1 MKRPEGAAVRTD
13 RSGIGGLFQDAS
25 PPAWT
30 ESEAQGDVPGRC
42 RKILKNV
49 FGYDSF
55 RPPQEEIV
63 THVGEGGDAFVLLP
77 TGGGKSLCFQI
88 PALVREGTGLVVSP
102 LIALMDDQVSALREN
117 GVRAAAIHSGLDAK
131 TSWRYEREL
140 EEGRLDLVYV
150 APERVLSER
159 FQEVLKRSSLSVIA
173 IDEAHC
179 VSQWGHDF
187 RPEYVQL
194 GLLAELF
201 PGVPRMALTATADGP
216 TRREIVEK
224 LRLMDAK
231 VFTRSFNRPNIR
243 LRIGPKD
250 EPRRQLLRF
259 LREEHAGDSGI
270 VYRLSRA
277 DVEKTAEWLSKEGIR
292 ALPYHAGLPAETRRR
307 NQETFLREEGVV
319 VVATIAFGMGID
331 KPDVRF
337 VAHLDLPKSVEA
349 YVQETGRA
357 GRDGLPSNAWMV
369 YGFQDIAMMRSM
381 IQGSEAPEER
391 KRVELQK
398 LNALLGLC
406 ETASCRRQS
415 LLSYFGETLEEP
427 CGNCDTCLE
436 PQQTFDGTEAAQKA
450 LSAVART
457 GQVFGVSH
465 AIDVLTGE
473 ATEKVRLNGHDRL
486 PTFGVGKDLG
496 KTAWNAIFRQLAA
509 QDLVG
514 VDMSRYGRLHL
525 TERSWEVLKGQR
537 KVPLRSEVVREGRTA
552 RKEKRKASAILGA
565 GIDPGL
571 LKDLKLLRTALAK
584 EHGVPP
590 YIVFGDRSLQEMA
603 QQHPRTELEFSQ
615 ISGVGAMKAKR
626 YGPRFLELL
635 RSR

>member
-1 MKRPEGAAVRTD
+1 MSASGPLFEASEASIRPGPGDGTVGD
-13 RSGIGGLFQDAS
+13 RSLA
-25 PPAWT
+25 
-30 ESEAQGDVPGRC
+30 V
-42 RKILKNV
+42 LKSV

-55 RPPQEEIV
+55 RLPQQEIV
-63 THVGEGGDAFVLLP
+63 EHVGEGGDAFVLLP

-117 GVRAAAIHSGLDAK
+117 GVRAAAIHSGLDSK

-140 EEGRLDLVYV
+140 EEGKLDLVYV

-159 FQEVLKRSSLSVIA
+159 FQEVLKRSKLSVIA

-194 GLLAELF
+194 GALGELF
-201 PGVPRMALTATADGP
+201 PDVPRMALTATADGP

-224 LRLMDAK
+224 LGLQQAR

-243 LRIGPKD
+243 LRIGAKD
-250 EPRRQLLRF
+250 EPRKQLLRF
-259 LREEHAGDSGI
+259 LREEHPGDSGI

-277 DVEKTAEWLSKEGIR
+277 EVEKTAEWLSKEGVR

-307 NQETFLREEGVV
+307 NQQVFLREEGVV

-357 GRDGLPSNAWMV
+357 GRDGMPSNAWMV

-391 KRVELQK
+391 KRVELHK
-398 LNALLGLC
+398 LNSLLGLC
-406 ETASCRRQS
+406 ETASCRRQA
-415 LLSYFGETLEEP
+415 LLSYFGETLPEP

-436 PQQTFDGTEAAQKA
+436 PQKSFDGTEAAQKA

-457 GQVFGVSH
+457 GQVFGVAH
-465 AIDVLTGE
+465 AIDVLTGNL
-473 ATEKVRLNGHDRL
+473 TDKIKLNRHDQL
-486 PTFGVGKDLG
+486 PTFGVGKDLD
-496 KTAWNAIFRQLAA
+496 KPAWNAVFRQLAA

-514 VDMSRYGRLHL
+514 VDMERYGRLFL
-525 TERSWEVLKGQR
+525 TDRSWEVLKGQR
-537 KVPLRSEVVREGRTA
+537 PVQLRTEAVREA
-552 RKEKRKASAILGA
+552 KKEKRKVSVILGA

-571 LKDLKLLRTALAK
+571 LKDLKFLRMELAK
-584 EHGVPP
+584 EQGVPP
-590 YIVFGDRSLQEMA
+590 YVVFGDKTLHEMA
-603 QQHPRTELEFSQ
+603 QAHPRSELEFSQ
-615 ISGVGAMKAKR
+615 LFGVGATKATR

>member
-1 MKRPEGAAVRTD
+1 VSASGPLFEASESSIRPGPGDGTVGERSLAV
-13 RSGIGGLFQDAS
+13 
-25 PPAWT
+25 
-30 ESEAQGDVPGRC
+30 
-42 RKILKNV
+42 LKNV

-55 RPPQEEIV
+55 RLPQQEIV
-63 THVGEGGDAFVLLP
+63 EHVGEGGDAFVLLP

-117 GVRAAAIHSGLDAK
+117 GVRAAAIHSGLDGK

-140 EEGRLDLVYV
+140 EEGKLDLVYV

-159 FQEVLKRSSLSVIA
+159 FQEVLKRSKLSVIA

-194 GLLAELF
+194 GALGDLF
-201 PGVPRMALTATADGP
+201 PDVPRMALTATADGP

-224 LRLMDAK
+224 LGLQQAR

-243 LRIGPKD
+243 LRIGAKD
-250 EPRRQLLRF
+250 EPRKQLLRF
-259 LREEHAGDSGI
+259 LREEHPGDSGI

-277 DVEKTAEWLSKEGIR
+277 EVEKTAEWLSKEGVR

-307 NQETFLREEGVV
+307 NQEVFLREEGVV

-391 KRVELQK
+391 KRVELHK
-398 LNALLGLC
+398 LNSLLGLC
-406 ETASCRRQS
+406 ETASCRRQA
-415 LLSYFGETLEEP
+415 LLSYFGETLPEP

-436 PQQTFDGTEAAQKA
+436 PQKSFDGTEAAQKA

-457 GQVFGVSH
+457 GQVFGVAH
-465 AIDVLTGE
+465 AIDVLTGNL
-473 ATEKVRLNGHDRL
+473 TDKIKLNRHDQL

-496 KTAWNAIFRQLAA
+496 KPAWNAVFRQLAA

-514 VDMSRYGRLHL
+514 VDMERYGRLYL
-525 TERSWEVLKGQR
+525 TDRSWEVLKGQR
-537 KVPLRSEVVREGRTA
+537 PVQLRTEAVREA
-552 RKEKRKASAILGA
+552 KKEKRKVSAILGA

-571 LKDLKLLRTALAK
+571 LKDLKFLRMELAK
-584 EHGVPP
+584 EQGVPP
-590 YIVFGDRSLQEMA
+590 YVVFGDRTLQEMA
-603 QQHPRTELEFSQ
+603 QAHPRTELEFSQ
-615 ISGVGAMKAKR
+615 LFGVGATKATR

>member
-1 MKRPEGAAVRTD
+1 MFDQERASAWEAREVDLDVR
-13 RSGIGGLFQDAS
+13 
-25 PPAWT
+25 
-30 ESEAQGDVPGRC
+30 VVC
-42 RKILKNV
+42 RNVLKEV

-55 RPPQEEIV
+55 RLPQEDIV

-77 TGGGKSLCFQI
+77 TGGGKSLCYQI
-88 PALVREGTGLVVSP
+88 PAMVREGTGLVVSP
-102 LIALMDDQVSALREN
+102 LIALMDDQVAALRAN

-140 EEGRLDLVYV
+140 EEGKLDLVYV
-150 APERVLSER
+150 APERVLAER
-159 FQEVLKRSSLSVIA
+159 FQEILKRTKLSVIA

-179 VSQWGHDF
+179 VSAWGHDF

-194 GLLAELF
+194 GSLAQIF
-201 PGVPRMALTATADGP
+201 PDVPRMALTATADGP
-216 TRREIVEK
+216 TRAEIVEK
-224 LRLMDAK
+224 LGLQDAR

-243 LRIGPKD
+243 LRIGVKD
-250 EPRRQLLRF
+250 EPRKQLLRF
-259 LREEHAGDSGI
+259 LNDEHKGESGI

-277 DVEKTAEWLSKEGIR
+277 EVEKTAEWLSKEGIR

-307 NQETFLREEGVV
+307 NQEVFLREEGVV
-319 VVATIAFGMGID
+319 MVATIAFGMGID

-369 YGFQDIAMMRSM
+369 YGFQDIAQMRSM
-381 IQGSEAPEER
+381 IQNSEAPEER

-398 LNALLGLC
+398 LNSLLGLC
-406 ETASCRRQS
+406 ETASCRRQA
-415 LLSYFGETLEEP
+415 LLSYFGENLPEP

-436 PQQTFDGTEAAQKA
+436 PVQTFDGTTAAQKA

-457 GQVFGVSH
+457 GEYFGAAH
-465 AIDVLTGE
+465 AVDLLMGN
-473 ATEKVRLNGHDRL
+473 ATDKILHNGHDKL

-496 KTAWNAIFRQLAA
+496 KSAWNAIFRQLVAL
-509 QDLVG
+509 DLVG
-514 VDMSRYGRLHL
+514 VDMTRYGRLFL
-525 TERSWEVLKGQR
+525 TAGSWDVLKGKR
-537 KVPLRSEVVREGRTA
+537 TVALRTEAMREA
-552 RKEKRKASAILGA
+552 KKEKRKVSAILGA

-571 LKDLKLLRTALAK
+571 FKDLKILRMELAK
-584 EHGVPP
+584 EQGVPP
-590 YIVFGDRSLQEMA
+590 YVVFGDKSLQEMA
-603 QQHPRTELEFSQ
+603 QVHPRTEQEFSQ
-615 ISGVGAMKAKR
+615 IFGVGATKATR

-635 RSR
+635 QSR